1 MGGMTGRPR
10 TWEMGADPG
19 GAFRAIVGPC
29 CLPPQGFSGFWC
41 AVVQKAQSDPLRPA
55 SVLQSGRS
63 VSLFEVSFE
72 VYEVVPNAVQ
82 MHAAFRNTVCDE
94 SIALQDA
101 NGSAILRSDNR
112 LDSPQP

>member
-1 MGGMTGRPR
+1 M
-10 TWEMGADPG
+10 
-19 GAFRAIVGPC
+19 
-29 CLPPQGFSGFWC
+29 
-41 AVVQKAQSDPLRPA
+41 
-55 SVLQSGRS
+55 
-63 VSLFEVSFE
+63 SLFEVSFE